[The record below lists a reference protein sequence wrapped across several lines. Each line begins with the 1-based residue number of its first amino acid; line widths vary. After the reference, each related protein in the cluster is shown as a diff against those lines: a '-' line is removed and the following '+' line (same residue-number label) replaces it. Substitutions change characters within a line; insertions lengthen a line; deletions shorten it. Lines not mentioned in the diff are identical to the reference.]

1 MVNIGETKVYKNNQT
16 TIPSKVRKELNI
28 SEDSIINWDLNPDKT
43 ITISV
48 KNKKPAVKDLVG
60 LGSSKEVTN
69 AVELKRGLYLWKFF

>member
-48 KNKKPAVKDLVG
+48 KNKKPSVKDLVG

-69 AVELKRGLYLWKFF
+69 AVELKRGLYL

>member
-1 MVNIGETKVYKNNQT
+1 MVNVGVTKVYKNNQT

-28 SEDSIINWDLNPDKT
+28 SENSIISWDLNPDKT

-48 KNKKPAVKDLVG
+48 KSEKPSVKDLVG

-69 AVELKRGLYLWKFF
+69 AVNLKRGLYLWKSF

>member
-48 KNKKPAVKDLVG
+48 KNKKPSVKDLVG

>member
-1 MVNIGETKVYKNNQT
+1 MVNVGVTKVYKNNQT

-28 SEDSIINWDLNPDKT
+28 SENSIISWDLNPDKT

-48 KNKKPAVKDLVG
+48 KSEKPSVKDLVG

-69 AVELKRGLYLWKFF
+69 AVNLKRGLYL